1 MDMNMK
7 RLHVILDEEVSRW
20 AAARATERNI
30 DISRLVGELLREK
43 MQEEEAYFLV
53 MEQYLAAGPNSP
65 EIAGTIHFRRAEAL
79 ER

>member
-1 MDMNMK
+1 
-7 RLHVILDEEVSRW
+7 
-20 AAARATERNI
+20 
-30 DISRLVGELLREK
+30 